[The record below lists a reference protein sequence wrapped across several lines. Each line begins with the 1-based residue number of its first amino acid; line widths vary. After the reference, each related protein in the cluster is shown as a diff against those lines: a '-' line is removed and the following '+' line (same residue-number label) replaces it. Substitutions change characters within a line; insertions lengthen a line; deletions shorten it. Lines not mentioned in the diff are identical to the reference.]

1 MSRRGAEQ
9 KRKALH
15 DEAQSAREKKT
26 EAQSTNARETRGAEQ
41 VAARMLSETFAP
53 GSELVNDIQ
62 NSNNKLESRSLAS
75 SSSLSLYY

>member
-1 MSRRGAEQ
+1 MLQIIFLAEQ

-15 DEAQSAREKKT
+15 DEAQSAGEKKT

-62 NSNNKLESRSLAS
+62 NSNNKRWKVEVLLAVAV
-75 SSSLSLYY
+75 

>member
-15 DEAQSAREKKT
+15 DEAQSAGEKKT

-41 VAARMLSETFAP
+41 VAARMLSETFSCSRVGVGQRHP
-53 GSELVNDIQ
+53 
-62 NSNNKLESRSLAS
+62 KLK
-75 SSSLSLYY
+75 